1 MHMAGESGLASA
13 GAAENAERVRMA
25 PSEADSDPPTRAEVW
40 RDPTQNNTSQEALL
54 PGQFAGF
61 FEGRAQLR
69 GGAN

>member
-1 MHMAGESGLASA
+1 
-13 GAAENAERVRMA
+13 VRMA

>member
-1 MHMAGESGLASA
+1 MAGESGAACEGADDNAAS
-13 GAAENAERVRMA
+13 VKTA

-40 RDPTQNNTSQEALL
+40 RVPTQNNTSQEAVL